1 MKRIT
6 YLMICAMLM
15 IGAFTTVWAQSH
27 RHTERN
33 DSTEKVILSESG
45 DGVIN
50 TDDTSY
56 VGYDDDN
63 WEERHYDRPGILVRQ
78 SRHEDGILLAIL
90 AITGVFFGPV
100 ILVAVILYF
109 IYKRKKQRDQV
120 VIAAINAGQ
129 PIPSGYGPDP
139 REDAAVGKYE
149 GNKQEYSGDK
159 RKNMEKSMMEKGVT
173 QLSIGIGLIALSY
186 FLMGSLLT
194 GIGIFVAILGLGKIV
209 IAYMSEKK
217 R

>member
-15 IGAFTTVWAQSH
+15 IGACTTVWAQSH

-33 DSTEKVILSESG
+33 DSTEEVILSESG
-45 DGVIN
+45 NDAIN

-56 VGYDDDN
+56 VDYSDDD
-63 WEERHYDRPGILVRQ
+63 WEEGHFDRPGRLITN

-90 AITGVFFGPV
+90 AVTGVFFGPV
-100 ILVAVILYF
+100 ILVAVILFF

-139 REDAAVGKYE
+139 REDGSVSKYE
-149 GNKQEYSGDK
+149 GNKNEYSGEK
-159 RKNMEKSMMEKGVT
+159 RKVMEKSMMDKGIT
-173 QLSIGIGLIALSY
+173 QLSIGAGLIALSY
-186 FLMGSLLT
+186 FLVGSLLT

>member
-1 MKRIT
+1 
-6 YLMICAMLM
+6 MICAMLM
-15 IGAFTTVWAQSH
+15 IGACTTVWAQSH

-33 DSTEKVILSESG
+33 DSTEEVILSESG
-45 DGVIN
+45 NDAIN

-56 VGYDDDN
+56 VDYSDDD
-63 WEERHYDRPGILVRQ
+63 WEEGHFDRPGRLIRN

-90 AITGVFFGPV
+90 AVTGVFFGPV
-100 ILVAVILYF
+100 ILVAVILFF

-139 REDAAVGKYE
+139 REDGSVNKYE
-149 GNKQEYSGDK
+149 GNKNEYSGEK
-159 RKNMEKSMMEKGVT
+159 RKVMEKSMMDKGIT
-173 QLSIGIGLIALSY
+173 QLSIGAGLIALSY
-186 FLMGSLLT
+186 FLVGSLLT

>member
-15 IGAFTTVWAQSH
+15 IGACTTVWAQSH

-33 DSTEKVILSESG
+33 DSTEEVILSESG
-45 DGVIN
+45 NDAIN

-56 VGYDDDN
+56 VDYSDDD
-63 WEERHYDRPGILVRQ
+63 WEEGHFDRPGRLITN
-78 SRHEDGILLAIL
+78 SRHEDGLLLAIL
-90 AITGVFFGPV
+90 AVTGVFFGPV
-100 ILVAVILYF
+100 ILVAVILFF

-139 REDAAVGKYE
+139 REDGSVSRYE
-149 GNKQEYSGDK
+149 GNKNEYSGEK
-159 RKNMEKSMMEKGVT
+159 RKVMEKSMMDKGIT
-173 QLSIGIGLIALSY
+173 QLSIGAGLIALSY
-186 FLMGSLLT
+186 FLVGSLLT